1 MESIV
6 SESQTRELLKQV
18 MTELVEE
25 KRDFFYEI
33 LVEAL
38 EDVGLANAINEGRQN
53 EFVPESDIMAILE
66 GAA

>member
-38 EDVGLANAINEGRQN
+38 EDVGLANAIHEGRQN